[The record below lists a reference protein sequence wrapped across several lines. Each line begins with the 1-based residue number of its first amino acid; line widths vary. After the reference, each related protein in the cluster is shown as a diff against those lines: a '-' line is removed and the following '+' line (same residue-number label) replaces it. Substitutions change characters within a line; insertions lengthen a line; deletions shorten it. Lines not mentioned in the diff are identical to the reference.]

1 MTSRAGTSRSR
12 PSAIQAP
19 AAQERRPPP
28 ILSGALGSG
37 LVAALCLVLGALVP
51 VVSGAKPGFTSA
63 PLLIVL
69 ALVPIGVAAG
79 FTLAGRHTAAAGL
92 LLGLAALAPGR
103 LVLDLQFVADSS
115 VVARPE
121 LYLPTALE
129 RPGAGA
135 GLWLLVLGHLL
146 TLAAG
151 LFAMRFIRQ
160 QAESAGRGL
169 PGRRRWQVIA
179 PFAGVIGAI
188 GLFLLPLRS
197 QSVYLLAVS
206 PFDGPF
212 CVWLGHLLLICALPL
227 AALVAVGSSVDG
239 VARGAL
245 PGLAFATFAVSL
257 PDLIAGASVPLLQV
271 ALGPF
276 VVVFA
281 GLVLLGL
288 SFLRPGAVVAEG
300 DDSDSAESTD
310 LAGEAVVPGLSRLRL
325 ASACLGLLTAVA
337 ALCGSLFP
345 QVSSPDGSP
354 GPESPARWLLLL
366 AGVIVGVLAVLTAV
380 PSVSSRIRPVLS
392 VAWVGVELAGA
403 AVLGTALT
411 ATAFMSSYTEG
422 SGVLWTV
429 AAMVLAGVTAGG
441 SVILGVVERE
451 ESDDSGPDG
460 PRPSGAVVTPL
471 TAGAVLAV
479 AAFGV
484 ATFAAPDYVAPGLW
498 SNFSTPSWGILAAL
512 LTVLG
517 AAALVPR
524 SRPSQAAG
532 LLGGAVLVLALRAAE
547 LPMLGGRIEGAHTA
561 LGFWLALAGIA
572 ALVIAAVMALTGARK
587 PA

>member
-51 VVSGAKPGFTSA
+51 VVPGAEPGFTSA

-79 FTLAGRHTAAAGL
+79 FALAGRHTAAAGV

-135 GLWLLVLGHLL
+135 GLWFLVAGHLL

-151 LFAMRFIRQ
+151 LLAMRFVRQ
-160 QAESAGRGL
+160 QAESAGRGV

-188 GLFLLPLRS
+188 GLFMLPLRS

-227 AALVAVGSSVDG
+227 AALVAVGSSVEG

-245 PGLAFATFAVSL
+245 AGLAFATFAVSL
-257 PDLIAGASVPLLQV
+257 PDLVSGASVPLLRV

-276 VVVFA
+276 VIVFA

-288 SFLRPGAVVAEG
+288 SFLRPGAVVGEG
-300 DDSDSAESTD
+300 ADTDSTD

-325 ASACLGLLTAVA
+325 ASAAFGVLTAVA
-337 ALCGSLFP
+337 ALCGSVFP

-366 AGVIVGVLAVLTAV
+366 AGLIVGVLAVLTAV
-380 PSVSSRIRPVLS
+380 PRASSRIRPVLS

-429 AAMVLAGVTAGG
+429 AAMVLAGVTAGC

-484 ATFAAPDYVAPGLW
+484 PTFAAPDYVAPGLW
-498 SNFSTPSWGILAAL
+498 SDFSTPSWGILAAL

-517 AAALVPR
+517 AAALAPR

-561 LGFWLALAGIA
+561 MGFWLALGCIA
-572 ALVIAAVMALTGARK
+572 ALVIAAVMAITGARK